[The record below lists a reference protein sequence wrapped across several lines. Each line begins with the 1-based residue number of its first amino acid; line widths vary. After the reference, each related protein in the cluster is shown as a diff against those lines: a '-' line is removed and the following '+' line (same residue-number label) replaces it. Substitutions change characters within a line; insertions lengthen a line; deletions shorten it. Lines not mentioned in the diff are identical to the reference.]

1 MRRRGGLTFSRH
13 SRLISFLS
21 PNVVLV
27 MFPVGVV
34 VVVVVV
40 VVAVVFSRME
50 CCCDSFGSSPQ
61 TGGKNKPTRF
71 RTVVDRGNDR
81 KPPFTLAWFPYL
93 YQYCIFETSIGV
105 STHRSCPIFCPV
117 RFHFTPELKSC
128 RTYHITSER
137 PFHLRLL
144 EKSLGSGGENT
155 TSIQSTAPPSH
166 HTPP

>member
-117 RFHFTPELKSC
+117 RFHFTPELEELP
-128 RTYHITSER
+128 HIPHHIRETI
-137 PFHLRLL
+137 PFTL
-144 EKSLGSGGENT
+144 EGLGSGGENT
-155 TSIQSTAPPSH
+155 TSIQSTCP
-166 HTPP
+166 T